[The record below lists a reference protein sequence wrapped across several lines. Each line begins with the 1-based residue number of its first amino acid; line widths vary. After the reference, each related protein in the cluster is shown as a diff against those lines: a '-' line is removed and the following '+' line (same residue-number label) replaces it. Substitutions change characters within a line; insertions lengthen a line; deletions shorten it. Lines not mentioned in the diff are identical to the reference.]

1 MEFTIP
7 ITTILPALR
16 RAADVADRKSTMPM
30 LANVCLRTNATSLV
44 VAATDLNT
52 ASITTIPLIGAKP
65 GGLTLNAKALLDIVA
80 NLPAGDV
87 SVKKVENNWAEVK
100 AKKVSYRIVGLPD
113 RDFPK
118 VPDDGEATFVATDA
132 GALLGMLRA
141 TQHSICSDE
150 TRFHLNGVL
159 FESNGTTARMVSTDG
174 HRLAK
179 ADRTLAGP
187 ALSSGVIIPRKGVLE
202 LRKLLDGAKAI
213 EIAVKLPY
221 FFARRDGSV
230 LAVKLINAQFPPYE
244 QVIPKKH
251 DRRAIV
257 ERELLVAAVKR
268 CALMASE
275 TRGLKLELAGGGL
288 TISTD
293 HPERGDVREEVDC
306 DFAGEAIGV
315 GVNPKYTLDLIAVL
329 EDVDE
334 GAIAIEL
341 NGALDPIVLRSVA
354 NPDAFVGVVMPM
366 RI

>member
-1 MEFTIP
+1 MSS
-7 ITTILPALR
+7 TT
-16 RAADVADRKSTMPM
+16 T
-30 LANVCLRTNATSLV
+30 
-44 VAATDLNT
+44 
-52 ASITTIPLIGAKP
+52 
-65 GGLTLNAKALLDIVA
+65 
-80 NLPAGDV
+80 
-87 SVKKVENNWAEVK
+87 
-100 AKKVSYRIVGLPD
+100 
-113 RDFPK
+113 
-118 VPDDGEATFVATDA
+118 
-132 GALLGMLRA
+132 
-141 TQHSICSDE
+141 
-150 TRFHLNGVL
+150 
-159 FESNGTTARMVSTDG
+159 
-174 HRLAK
+174 
-179 ADRTLAGP
+179 
-187 ALSSGVIIPRKGVLE
+187 
-202 LRKLLDGAKAI
+202 
-213 EIAVKLPY
+213 
-221 FFARRDGSV
+221 
-230 LAVKLINAQFPPYE
+230 PPT
-244 QVIPKKH
+244 H
-251 DRRAIV
+251 RRAIV